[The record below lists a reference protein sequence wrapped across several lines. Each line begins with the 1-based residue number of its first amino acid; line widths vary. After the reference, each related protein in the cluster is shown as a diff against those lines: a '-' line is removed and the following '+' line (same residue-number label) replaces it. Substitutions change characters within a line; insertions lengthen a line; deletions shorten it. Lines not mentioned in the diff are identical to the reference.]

1 LGSGINREYL
11 KENLVRETDVQ
22 SLPNGRENLSSGI
35 GLDIPA
41 SSHHDDTHDPK
52 EKGQCQTL
60 GTAPGIENLADR
72 QLGKTT
78 DDARD
83 DGDNGCQRVPREVT
97 DDEGVERSEDNLLD
111 RNDEVDEPDPGKS
124 VSIPD
129 SPELVS

>member
-1 LGSGINREYL
+1 ML
-11 KENLVRETDVQ
+11 
-22 SLPNGRENLSSGI
+22 SLPNGRENLSSGV

-60 GTAPGIENLADR
+60 GTAPGIENFADR
-72 QLGKTT
+72 QLRKATN
-78 DDARD
+78 DAGN
-83 DGDNGCQRVPREVT
+83 DGDNRRQRVPREVT
-97 DDEGVERSEDNLLD
+97 DDKGVERSEDDLLD
-111 RNDEVDEPDPGKS
+111 RNDEVDEPDPGES